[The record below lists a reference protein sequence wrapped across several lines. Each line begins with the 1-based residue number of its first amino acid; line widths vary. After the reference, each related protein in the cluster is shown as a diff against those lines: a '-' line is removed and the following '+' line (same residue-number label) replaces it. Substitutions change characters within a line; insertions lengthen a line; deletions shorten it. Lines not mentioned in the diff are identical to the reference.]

1 MVGTTWRN
9 RAQSAT
15 ESNYGGSTRE
25 QQLSIARTITTKME
39 DDTDLEMRAR
49 VLKEVEEE
57 DEDVSYDVLFLRE
70 CDVPEPYAAATHHEI
85 NGKKGPREMHR
96 TDSFRKPQRRNSQVG
111 LGGNTKCVSHSLG
124 SVTTMSS
131 IGRRKSE
138 AERTKRVVSARERL
152 RAQGKAVVTAASV
165 VSFMKGSVSARL
177 LSKSGSLV
185 KQMGGPETGA
195 TGAGNKRGRPM
206 LSRTPS
212 QRFASPTELFRAE
225 SPAVRKRFVS
235 NTARRRA
242 SAASSTMAYR
252 AKRGLPS
259 LGARSKSAPLGLP
272 DLLIKD
278 AAHAVPPTSHQVRPW
293 DTRLS
298 ESIADRERNMMHE
311 AIQGFTTAIA
321 KAPPDLHLK
330 PYFERADTYLLTGAY
345 AKAAEDLTAC
355 IRLDP
360 KSAKSLFKRAVAY
373 NYLGKTDRALMD
385 YNACLKLDPWSVDAY
400 HNRALLFRRVGEYD
414 HAKEDYV
421 ALRLI
426 ETGKARIRHGRIVE
440 ARAEDVAS
448 DPFDDDEYAVRQL
461 DVALI
466 MSSSYADDDDFTIDT
481 NLKAGWK
488 GNEVDAQIK
497 QAAAQNRRTATTQAQ
512 KRAHA
517 MGKDWDD
524 ENSVEKLADWQDEL
538 DDILNGRPIANGMS
552 SMRKTEEARFAD
564 GRRMK
569 VALHTD
575 PDERTPA
582 MVELLISK
590 SPSVTYLQQFD
601 DELLSTLWE
610 LFDFE
615 HVETG
620 TAVVTEGESSN
631 RFYVLLEGEC
641 RVMSSV
647 PGMDEKMTIGRLES
661 GQGFGELALL
671 RGAPRN
677 STVVATKPSEL
688 LSLSKTEYLETVHH
702 HELKNMDVKET
713 LIRRC
718 EAFSKW
724 DTPQLHMCAGIA
736 RTRTYKEGSD
746 VVKQGA
752 PAEEFYLVKAGLV
765 HIRQTIPHLG
775 SLVSVHV
782 ATLSSG
788 DFFGE
793 TALLEPWGGTSA
805 YSAVCDTYTQLLVI
819 NKRQFDHSL
828 MNNTMHD
835 DIRRLG
841 VRLPKVAHAH
851 VRIDDQTKWRDRRKV
866 VLEPFMPRKKK
877 PWEEVGAEAVG
888 GKWT

>member
-1 MVGTTWRN
+1 
-9 RAQSAT
+9 
-15 ESNYGGSTRE
+15 
-25 QQLSIARTITTKME
+25 ME
-39 DDTDLEMRAR
+39 DDTDLELRAR

-70 CDVPEPYAAATHHEI
+70 CDVPEPHAAATHHEI
-85 NGKKGPREMHR
+85 NGKGLSGQMHR
-96 TDSFRKPQRRNSQVG
+96 TDTFKKPQRRNSQVG

-124 SVTTMSS
+124 SVTTMST

-138 AERTKRVVSARERL
+138 AARTMRVVSARERL
-152 RAQGKAVVTAASV
+152 RAQGKAVVAAASV

-177 LSKSGSLV
+177 LSNKSGLV
-185 KQMGGPETGA
+185 VQPMGGPEETGA
-195 TGAGNKRGRPM
+195 TGAGNKRGRPT
-206 LSRTPS
+206 LSRAPS
-212 QRFASPTELFRAE
+212 QRFASQTELFRAKE
-225 SPAVRKRFVS
+225 SPAVRKSFVS

-242 SAASSTMAYR
+242 STASSTKAYR

-259 LGARSKSAPLGLP
+259 LPSLGARSTSAPLGLP

-373 NYLGKTDRALMD
+373 NYLGKTDKALVD

-421 ALRLI
+421 SLRLI

-448 DPFDDDEYAVRQL
+448 DPFDDDQYAVRQL

-497 QAAAQNRRTATTQAQ
+497 QAAAQKRRTATTTQAGAKAKMIQ
-512 KRAHA
+512 HSR
-517 MGKDWDD
+517 GSDWDD
-524 ENSVEKLADWQDEL
+524 ENSEEKLADWQDEL
-538 DDILNGRPIANGMS
+538 DDILNGRPIVNGIS
-552 SMRKTEEARFAD
+552 SMRKTEEARFDD
-564 GRRMK
+564 GRRTK
-569 VALHTD
+569 VALQTD

-610 LFDFE
+610 RFDFE

-671 RGAPRN
+671 RGVPRN

-702 HELKNMDVKET
+702 HELKNMDIKET

-724 DTPQLHMCAGIA
+724 DAPLVNKVAGIA
-736 RTRTYKEGSD
+736 RTRKYKEGSA

-765 HIRQTIPHLG
+765 HIRQTITHLG

-793 TALLEPWGGTSA
+793 TALLEPWGGMSA

-851 VRIDDQTKWRDRRKV
+851 VRIDDQTKWRDHRKV
-866 VLEPFMPRKKK
+866 LLEPFMPRKKK